1 MHGGPK
7 IMIIAKRDVAGE
19 DMPDFSGDSY
29 GDARKKMIHGEESK
43 ERKYSDEPHAAMKE
57 MAEELYK
64 ASKMHAGQAD
74 KLMEMC
80 EEMYDSEKGQYSDGP
95 EKPHKAAGH
104 NPHGKA
110 MEY

>member
-57 MAEELYK
+57 ELYK

>member
-43 ERKYSDEPHAAMKE
+43 ERKYSDEPHAAMRGALQSVKD
-57 MAEELYK
+57 ACR
-64 ASKMHAGQAD
+64 AG
-74 KLMEMC
+74 
-80 EEMYDSEKGQYSDGP
+80 G
-95 EKPHKAAGH
+95 
-104 NPHGKA
+104 
-110 MEY
+110 